1 MTVTKKLT
9 AAQRWAL
16 KAIADGRGNSPA
28 FLGGAMMER
37 PGVEEKRRGGNRDS
51 AQGLGRVGGMMMK
64 RLSDMGLV
72 TLSGWP
78 TKARLTSAG
87 INEAAK
93 EMARQREGK

>member
-1 MTVTKKLT
+1 MTEKKELT

-16 KAIADGRGNSPA
+16 KAIADGHGNSPS
-28 FLGGAMMER
+28 FLGQRMMDR
-37 PGVEEKRRGGNRDS
+37 PGVDGKRRGGNRSS

-87 INEAAK
+87 IREATK
-93 EMARQREGK
+93 Q